1 MPSSDAELLDAYS
14 TSVVAVAEAVSP
26 VVVKIDARGASG
38 SGLIVAADGFVVT
51 NDHVVERANKLEITL
66 ADGRTA
72 SGAVVGR
79 DPDTD
84 LAVLRVEGDE
94 LAAAK
99 LGDSAAL
106 RVGQLVVAIGNPYGF
121 RCTVTAGVV
130 SALGRS
136 LRARS
141 GRLIDDVI
149 QTDAALNAGSSGGP
163 LVNSR
168 GEVVGVNTA
177 MILPAHGLCFAIAIN
192 TAKWVIGRLLRDGRV
207 RRSYLGIAG
216 QNTSLD
222 RRVARLHGLEGETGV
237 SVLSTEPGGPAQ
249 KAGLREGDVVVRID
263 GHRVRGMDDLQ
274 RLLTDEAPSASRT
287 ITVIR
292 GVEILERSVHSAV
305 RG

>member
-1 MPSSDAELLDAYS
+1 MSQRDAELLDSYS
-14 TSVVAVAEAVSP
+14 QAVVDVAEAVSP
-26 VVVKIDARGASG
+26 AVVKIDGRGSSG
-38 SGLIVAADGFVVT
+38 SGLIFASDGFVVT
-51 NDHVVERANKLEITL
+51 NDHVVDRADRLEVTL
-66 ADGRTA
+66 ADGRA
-72 SGAVVGR
+72 GSGAVVGR

-84 LAVLRVEGDE
+84 LAVVRIDASGV
-94 LAAAK
+94 AAAK

-163 LVNSR
+163 LVDSR

-192 TAKWVIGRLLRDGRV
+192 TAKWVVGKLIRDGRV
-207 RRSYLGIAG
+207 RRSFLGIAG
-216 QNTSLD
+216 QNVSLH
-222 RRVARLHGLEGETGV
+222 RRVVRFHRLEADSGIAVV
-237 SVLSTEPGGPAQ
+237 SIEPGGPASRS
-249 KAGLREGDVVVRID
+249 GLRAGDVIVRFE
-263 GHRVRGMDDLQ
+263 GRPVRGMDDLH
-274 RLLTDEAPSASRT
+274 RMLTEEAVSSSRP
-287 ITVIR
+287 ITV
-292 GVEILERSVHSAV
+292 V
-305 RG
+305 RGAEVLELAVTPGTRA